1 MGVTSR
7 TRIISVIYKECDKR
21 DIENYRPISFLNLNY
36 KISTATLKNII
47 KKTLDTIIGEY
58 HLEVIKNR
66 ILLYTLSAFCYTK
79 DVSNKLNKNLDRNF
93 NFSAFHKFGYRDKLI
108 HMVEHAYTNV
118 QSQININGLLSGPFT
133 LT

>member
-79 DVSNKLNKNLDRNF
+79 DVDRNF